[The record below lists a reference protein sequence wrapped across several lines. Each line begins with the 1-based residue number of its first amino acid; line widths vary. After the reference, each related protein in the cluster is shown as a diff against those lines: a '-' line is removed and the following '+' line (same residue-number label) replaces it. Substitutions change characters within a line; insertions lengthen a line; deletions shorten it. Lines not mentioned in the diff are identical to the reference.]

1 MRKYITRYRV
11 RHGGKRLPIGSTLE
25 LSDKDAEDLGDAV
38 VLQPTSSG
46 EHQAST
52 LIEEKLKIA
61 VIDRERAEAR
71 AEAAQSALLEL
82 RTQLEAEARAREE
95 AAARADVEAKAR
107 AEAEARADTAEKAL
121 AEASTRAAAAEKALA
136 DSASA
141 ADGKGGKGKT
151 LPLA

>member
-1 MRKYITRYRV
+1 MRKYITRHQV
-11 RHGGKRLPIGSTLE
+11 RHGGKRLPVGSTLE

-38 VLQPTSSG
+38 VLQSPSSG
-46 EHQAST
+46 DQQASA
-52 LIEEKLKIA
+52 LIEDKLKIA

-71 AEAAQSALLEL
+71 VEAAKTELLEL
-82 RTQLEAEARAREE
+82 RSRLDAEVRAREE
-95 AAARADVEAKAR
+95 AAARAEAEAKAR
-107 AEAEARADTAEKAL
+107 AEAEARADAAEKAL
-121 AEASTRAAAAEKALA
+121 AEASTRAATAEKALA

>member
-1 MRKYITRYRV
+1 MRKYITRHQV

-46 EHQAST
+46 EYQAST
-52 LIEEKLKIA
+52 LIEENLKIA

-71 AEAAQSALLEL
+71 VEAAKTQLLEL
-82 RTQLEAEARAREE
+82 RTQLEAEVRAREE
-95 AAARADVEAKAR
+95 AAARAEADAKAR
-107 AEAEARADTAEKAL
+107 AEAEARADAAEKAL
-121 AEASTRAAAAEKALA
+121 AEASTRAATAEKALA
-136 DSASA
+136 DSA

>member
-1 MRKYITRYRV
+1 MRKYITRHQV

-38 VLQPTSSG
+38 ILQSTSSG
-46 EHQAST
+46 DQQASA
-52 LIEEKLKIA
+52 LIEDKLKIA

-71 AEAAQSALLEL
+71 VEAAKTELLEL
-82 RTQLEAEARAREE
+82 RTRLEAEVRAREE
-95 AAARADVEAKAR
+95 AAARAEAEAKAR
-107 AEAEARADTAEKAL
+107 AEAEARADAAEKAL
-121 AEASTRAAAAEKALA
+121 AEASTRAATAEKALA

-141 ADGKGGKGKT
+141 ADSKGGKGKT

>member
-1 MRKYITRYRV
+1 MRKYTTRHQV

-71 AEAAQSALLEL
+71 VEAAKSELLEL
-82 RTQLEAEARAREE
+82 RTRLEAEVRAREE
-95 AAARADVEAKAR
+95 AAARAEAEAKSR
-107 AEAEARADTAEKAL
+107 AEAEARADAAEKAL
-121 AEASTRAAAAEKALA
+121 ADASTRATAAEKALA

>member
-1 MRKYITRYRV
+1 MRKYITRHQI
-11 RHGGKRLPIGSTLE
+11 RHGGKRLPVGTTIE

-46 EHQAST
+46 EQQAST
-52 LIEEKLKIA
+52 LIEDKLKIA
-61 VIDRERAEAR
+61 VIARDQAEAR
-71 AEAAQSALLEL
+71 AEAAQTALLEQ
-82 RTQLEAEARAREE
+82 RTQLEAEVRAREE
-95 AAARADVEAKAR
+95 AAARAEAETKAR
-107 AEAEARADTAEKAL
+107 AEAEARADAAEKAL
-121 AEASTRAAAAEKALA
+121 AEASTRAATAEKALA

>member
-1 MRKYITRYRV
+1 MRQYITRHQV

-46 EHQAST
+46 EQPAST
-52 LIEEKLKIA
+52 LTEDKLRIA

-71 AEAAQSALLEL
+71 VEAAKTQLLEL
-82 RTQLEAEARAREE
+82 RTQLEAEVRAREE
-95 AAARADVEAKAR
+95 AVARAEAEAKAR
-107 AEAEARADTAEKAL
+107 AEAEARAEAAEKAL
-121 AEASTRAAAAEKALA
+121 AEASTRAATAEKALA
-136 DSASA
+136 DSAAA

>member
-1 MRKYITRYRV
+1 MRKYITRHQV
-11 RHGGKRLPIGSTLE
+11 RHGGKRLPVGSTLE

-52 LIEEKLKIA
+52 LIEDKLKIA
-61 VIDRERAEAR
+61 VIARDQAEAR
-71 AEAAQSALLEL
+71 AEAAQSAMLEL
-82 RTQLEAEARAREE
+82 RTQLEAEVRAREE
-95 AAARADVEAKAR
+95 AAARAEAEAKAR
-107 AEAEARADTAEKAL
+107 AEAEARADAAEKAL
-121 AEASTRAAAAEKALA
+121 AEASTRAATAEKALA

>member
-1 MRKYITRYRV
+1 MRKYITRHQV

-46 EHQAST
+46 EHQDST
-52 LIEEKLKIA
+52 LIEDKLKIA
-61 VIDRERAEAR
+61 VIARDQAEAR

-82 RTQLEAEARAREE
+82 RTQLEAEVRAREE
-95 AAARADVEAKAR
+95 AAARAEADAKAR
-107 AEAEARADTAEKAL
+107 AEAEARADAAEKAL
-121 AEASTRAAAAEKALA
+121 AEASTRAATAEKALA
-136 DSASA
+136 DSA

>member
-1 MRKYITRYRV
+1 MRKYITRHQV
-11 RHGGKRLPIGSTLE
+11 RHGGKRLPVGSTLE

-38 VLQPTSSG
+38 VLQSPSSG
-46 EHQAST
+46 DQQASA
-52 LIEEKLKIA
+52 LVEDKLKIA

-71 AEAAQSALLEL
+71 VEAAKAELLEL
-82 RTQLEAEARAREE
+82 RSQLEAEVRAREE
-95 AAARADVEAKAR
+95 AAARAESEAKAR
-107 AEAEARADTAEKAL
+107 AEAEDRADAAEKAL
-121 AEASTRAAAAEKALA
+121 AEASTRAATAEKALA

>member
-1 MRKYITRYRV
+1 MRKYITRHQV

-38 VLQPTSSG
+38 ILQSTSSG
-46 EHQAST
+46 DQQASA
-52 LIEEKLKIA
+52 LIEDKLKIA

-71 AEAAQSALLEL
+71 VEAAKTQLLEL
-82 RTQLEAEARAREE
+82 RTQLEVEVRAREE
-95 AAARADVEAKAR
+95 AAARAEAEAKAR
-107 AEAEARADTAEKAL
+107 AEAEARAESAETAL
-121 AEASTRAAAAEKALA
+121 AEASTRAATAEKALA

>member
-1 MRKYITRYRV
+1 MRKYITRHQV

-38 VLQPTSSG
+38 ILQSTSSG
-46 EHQAST
+46 DQQASA
-52 LIEEKLKIA
+52 LIEDKLKIA

-71 AEAAQSALLEL
+71 VEAAKTQLLEL
-82 RTQLEAEARAREE
+82 RTQLEAEVRAREE
-95 AAARADVEAKAR
+95 AVARAEAEAKAR
-107 AEAEARADTAEKAL
+107 AEAEARAESAETAL
-121 AEASTRAAAAEKALA
+121 AEASTRAATAEKALA

-141 ADGKGGKGKT
+141 ADGKGGRGKT

>member
-1 MRKYITRYRV
+1 MRKYITRHQV

-61 VIDRERAEAR
+61 VIARDQAEAR
-71 AEAAQSALLEL
+71 AEEAQNALLEL
-82 RTQLEAEARAREE
+82 RTQLEAEIRAREE
-95 AAARADVEAKAR
+95 AAARAEAEAKTR
-107 AEAEARADTAEKAL
+107 AEAEARADAAEKAL
-121 AEASTRAAAAEKALA
+121 ADASTRAAAAEKALA

-151 LPLA
+151 APLV

>member
-1 MRKYITRYRV
+1 MRKYITRHQV
-11 RHGGKRLPIGSTLE
+11 RHGGKRLPVGSTLE

-38 VLQPTSSG
+38 VLQPTFSG

-61 VIDRERAEAR
+61 VIARDQAEAR

-82 RTQLEAEARAREE
+82 RTQLEAEVRAREE
-95 AAARADVEAKAR
+95 AAARAEAEAKAR
-107 AEAEARADTAEKAL
+107 AEAEARADAAEKAL

-141 ADGKGGKGKT
+141 ADGKSGKGKT
-151 LPLA
+151 APLV

>member
-1 MRKYITRYRV
+1 MRKYITRHQI
-11 RHGGKRLPIGSTLE
+11 RHGGKRLPVGTTVE

-38 VLQPTSSG
+38 ALQSPSSG
-46 EHQAST
+46 EQQGSA
-52 LIEEKLKIA
+52 LIEDKLKIA

-71 AEAAQSALLEL
+71 VEAAKTELLEL
-82 RTQLEAEARAREE
+82 RTRLEAEVRAREEAEARAQ
-95 AAARADVEAKAR
+95 AEAKSR
-107 AEAEARADTAEKAL
+107 AEAEARADAAEKAL
-121 AEASTRAAAAEKALA
+121 AEASTRAATAEKALA